1 MERERMETINNE
13 IKEYVLGVITSQAL
27 CFAHFM
33 HYHTES
39 EKTATIITPIF
50 FFIFKMGE
58 LRLR

>member
-1 MERERMETINNE
+1 METINNE